1 MAARQAP
8 NHASTNFARRDWDW
22 TERAACRG
30 EDLALFFGPSTDG
43 RDDREYPPAKR
54 DREAEAKWLCG
65 LCEVRTDCLNYAL
78 DAGEKYGIFGG
89 LNEEER
95 KRVRRNRVERERR
108 ERARESAA

>member
-1 MAARQAP
+1 MAVNQDSARHSRTFSRA
-8 NHASTNFARRDWDW
+8 DWNW

-54 DREAEAKWLCG
+54 DREAEAKWFCG
-65 LCEVRTDCLNYAL
+65 LCDVREQCLQYAL

-95 KRVRRNRVERERR
+95 KRFRRNQVERERKASRR
-108 ERARESAA
+108 ETAA